1 MSERPVVLLD
11 KLAELFR
18 HLVGPGQH
26 DGAGIGVNLPP
37 QAELEALQ
45 AVSYKGLESRQFLD
59 VLIDPLVLKF
69 AQRLDDLVELTR
81 IDVLAAQHTAQ
92 VLSLVGVLTG
102 LASKLP
108 DVLGGQTHLTTLPP
122 ATPGR
127 TAAPLTTAVDTAAGE
142 PTAVTTVAIALTIAT
157 TGLLAVALPLPLAL
171 TLTLTLLAFL
181 PLALPL
187 TLLALTLLTLL
198 PLLSLLAL
206 TLLIPTLTF

>member
-81 IDVLAAQHTAQ
+81 IDILAAQHTAQ

-127 TAAPLTTAVDTAAGE
+127 TAAPLATAVNTAAGE

-157 TGLLAVALPLPLAL
+157 TGLLAVALPLTLAL
-171 TLTLTLLAFL
+171 PLPLLALL